1 MITVCFEKRGK
12 SGLCEF
18 LYDSIKS
25 QILDGTLKAN
35 EKLPSK
41 RNLSSNLGVSVI
53 TVQNAY
59 SQLASEGY
67 IFSIEK
73 KGFFVTDLNI
83 SESEK
88 EALSKKDFFPDDYE
102 NQEKDEKEKKY
113 FADFSSNST
122 AYEKFPF
129 NLWSKVSR
137 KVLNSERES
146 LLERVEVKGV
156 FELRKALSKY
166 LKEFRN
172 MKVSPNQ
179 IIIGSGTES
188 LYTMVVQFLGRKMRY
203 AVENPGYKKVSKVFQ
218 LNKADVFPVLIDSNG
233 IDSASLEKIGANV
246 VHISPSHHFPTGI
259 VMPVKRRQELLSW
272 AQKENHYIIED
283 DYDSEFRFIGK
294 PLNTLQS
301 EDKNGS
307 VIYINTFSK
316 TLSPSFRISFMVLPE
331 KLLHTFE
338 EKFNFFTSGVSS
350 FEQFTLAS
358 FINEGFFAKHIIRMK
373 NYYKNLRNL
382 LIENLEKS
390 SIFNRIKI
398 QEQESGLHF
407 LMQIDSKK
415 NVEKISD
422 ELKEKGVNIPLL
434 KDYYYNDAPSEKNS
448 VFVVNY
454 SGIKKED
461 ISKIVKILE
470 EVI

>member
-12 SGLCEF
+12 TGLCEF

-73 KGFFVTDLNI
+73 KGFFVTDLDI

-88 EALSKKDFFPDDYE
+88 KALSKKDFFPDKSEKNE
-102 NQEKDEKEKKY
+102 NSGAEKKY

-122 AYEKFPF
+122 SCEKFPF

-137 KVLNSERES
+137 KVLTSEREI
-146 LLERVEVKGV
+146 LLERTEVKGV

-172 MKVSPNQ
+172 MEVSPNQ
-179 IIIGSGTES
+179 IVIGSGTES
-188 LYTMVVQFLGRKMRY
+188 LYTMVVQLLGRKMRY
-203 AVENPGYKKVSKVFQ
+203 AVENPGYKKVSKIFQ
-218 LNKADVFPVLIDSNG
+218 LNGAAVFPIFIDSKG
-233 IDSASLEKIGANV
+233 IDSISLEKIDANV

-259 VMPVKRRQELLSW
+259 VMPVKRRQELLLW
-272 AQKENHYIIED
+272 AQKENHFIIED

-301 EDKNGS
+301 EDKNES

-316 TLSPSFRISFMVLPE
+316 TLSPSFRISFMVLPQ
-331 KLLHTFE
+331 KLLRTFE

-350 FEQFTLAS
+350 FEQFTLAR

-390 SIFNRIKI
+390 RIFNRIKI
-398 QEQESGLHF
+398 QEEESGLHF

-415 NVEKISD
+415 NVEEISR

-434 KDYYYNDAPSEKNS
+434 KDYYYNDAPKEKNS

>member
-102 NQEKDEKEKKY
+102 NQENDEKEKKY

-188 LYTMVVQFLGRKMRY
+188 LYTMVVQLLGRKMRY

-259 VMPVKRRQELLSW
+259 VMPVKRRQELLS
-272 AQKENHYIIED
+272 
-283 DYDSEFRFIGK
+283 
-294 PLNTLQS
+294 
-301 EDKNGS
+301 
-307 VIYINTFSK
+307 
-316 TLSPSFRISFMVLPE
+316 
-331 KLLHTFE
+331 
-338 EKFNFFTSGVSS
+338 
-350 FEQFTLAS
+350 
-358 FINEGFFAKHIIRMK
+358 
-373 NYYKNLRNL
+373 
-382 LIENLEKS
+382 
-390 SIFNRIKI
+390 
-398 QEQESGLHF
+398 
-407 LMQIDSKK
+407 
-415 NVEKISD
+415 
-422 ELKEKGVNIPLL
+422 
-434 KDYYYNDAPSEKNS
+434 
-448 VFVVNY
+448 
-454 SGIKKED
+454 
-461 ISKIVKILE
+461 
-470 EVI
+470 

>member
-12 SGLCEF
+12 TGLCEF

-41 RNLSSNLGVSVI
+41 RNLASNLGVSVI

-73 KGFFVTDLNI
+73 KGFFVTDLDI

-88 EALSKKDFFPDDYE
+88 KALSKKDFFPDKS
-102 NQEKDEKEKKY
+102 EKDENSGAEKKY

-122 AYEKFPF
+122 SCEKFPF

-137 KVLNSERES
+137 KVLTSEREI
-146 LLERVEVKGV
+146 LLERTEVKGV

-172 MKVSPNQ
+172 MEVSPNQ
-179 IIIGSGTES
+179 IVIGSGTES
-188 LYTMVVQFLGRKMRY
+188 LYTMVVQLLGRKMRY
-203 AVENPGYKKVSKVFQ
+203 AVENPGYKKVSKIFQ
-218 LNKADVFPVLIDSNG
+218 LNGAEVFPIFIDRNG
-233 IDSASLEKIGANV
+233 IDSISLEKIDANV

-259 VMPVKRRQELLSW
+259 VMPVKRRQELLLW

-301 EDKNGS
+301 EDKNES

-331 KLLHTFE
+331 KLLRTFE

-350 FEQFTLAS
+350 FEQFTLAR

-390 SIFNRIKI
+390 RIFNRIKI
-398 QEQESGLHF
+398 QEEESGLHF

-415 NVEKISD
+415 NVEEISR

-434 KDYYYNDAPSEKNS
+434 KDYYYNDAPKEKNS

>member
-1 MITVCFEKRGK
+1 M
-12 SGLCEF
+12 
-18 LYDSIKS
+18 
-25 QILDGTLKAN
+25 
-35 EKLPSK
+35 
-41 RNLSSNLGVSVI
+41 
-53 TVQNAY
+53 
-59 SQLASEGY
+59 
-67 IFSIEK
+67 
-73 KGFFVTDLNI
+73 FFR
-83 SESEK
+83 
-88 EALSKKDFFPDDYE
+88 F
-102 NQEKDEKEKKY
+102 
-113 FADFSSNST
+113 
-122 AYEKFPF
+122 
-129 NLWSKVSR
+129 
-137 KVLNSERES
+137 
-146 LLERVEVKGV
+146 
-156 FELRKALSKY
+156 
-166 LKEFRN
+166 
-172 MKVSPNQ
+172 
-179 IIIGSGTES
+179 
-188 LYTMVVQFLGRKMRY
+188 
-203 AVENPGYKKVSKVFQ
+203 
-218 LNKADVFPVLIDSNG
+218 LIDSNG
-233 IDSASLEKIGANV
+233 IDSASLEKIGANA

-407 LMQIDSKK
+407 LMQIDSQK
-415 NVEKISD
+415 NVEKISN

>member
-12 SGLCEF
+12 TGLCEF

-73 KGFFVTDLNI
+73 KGFFVTDLDI

-88 EALSKKDFFPDDYE
+88 KALSKKDFFPDKSEKNE
-102 NQEKDEKEKKY
+102 NSGAEKKY

-122 AYEKFPF
+122 SCEKFPF

-137 KVLNSERES
+137 KVLTSEREI
-146 LLERVEVKGV
+146 LLERTEVKGV

-172 MKVSPNQ
+172 MEVSPNQ
-179 IIIGSGTES
+179 IVIGSGTES
-188 LYTMVVQFLGRKMRY
+188 LYTMVVQLLGRKMRY
-203 AVENPGYKKVSKVFQ
+203 AVENPGYKKVSKIFQ
-218 LNKADVFPVLIDSNG
+218 LNGAAVFPIFIDSKG
-233 IDSASLEKIGANV
+233 IDSISLEKIDANV

-259 VMPVKRRQELLSW
+259 VMPVKRRQELLLW

-301 EDKNGS
+301 EDKNES

-331 KLLHTFE
+331 KLLRTFE

-350 FEQFTLAS
+350 FEQFTLAR

-390 SIFNRIKI
+390 RIFNRIKI
-398 QEQESGLHF
+398 QEEESGLHF

-415 NVEKISD
+415 NVEEISR

-434 KDYYYNDAPSEKNS
+434 KDYYYNDAPKEKNS

>member
-12 SGLCEF
+12 TGLCEF

-73 KGFFVTDLNI
+73 KGFFVTDLDI

-88 EALSKKDFFPDDYE
+88 KALSKKDFFPDKSEKNE
-102 NQEKDEKEKKY
+102 NFGAEKKY

-122 AYEKFPF
+122 SCEKFPF

-137 KVLNSERES
+137 KVLTSEREI
-146 LLERVEVKGV
+146 LLERTEVKGV

-172 MKVSPNQ
+172 MEVSPNQ
-179 IIIGSGTES
+179 IVIGSGTES
-188 LYTMVVQFLGRKMRY
+188 LYTMVVQLLGRKMRY
-203 AVENPGYKKVSKVFQ
+203 AVENPGYKKVSKIFQ
-218 LNKADVFPVLIDSNG
+218 LNGAEVFPIFIDSNG
-233 IDSASLEKIGANV
+233 IDSISLEKIDANV

-259 VMPVKRRQELLSW
+259 VMPVKRRQELLLW

-301 EDKNGS
+301 EDKNES

-331 KLLHTFE
+331 KLLRTFE

-350 FEQFTLAS
+350 FEQFTLAR

-390 SIFNRIKI
+390 RIFNRIKI
-398 QEQESGLHF
+398 QEEESGLHF

-415 NVEKISD
+415 NVEEISR

-434 KDYYYNDAPSEKNS
+434 KDYYYNDAPKEKNS

>member
-12 SGLCEF
+12 TGLCEF

-41 RNLSSNLGVSVI
+41 RNLASNLGVSVI

-73 KGFFVTDLNI
+73 KGFFVTDLDI

-88 EALSKKDFFPDDYE
+88 KALSKKDFFSDKS
-102 NQEKDEKEKKY
+102 EKDENSGAEKKY

-122 AYEKFPF
+122 SCEKFPF

-137 KVLNSERES
+137 KVLTSEREI
-146 LLERVEVKGV
+146 LLERTEVKGV

-172 MKVSPNQ
+172 MEVSPNQ
-179 IIIGSGTES
+179 IVIGSGTES
-188 LYTMVVQFLGRKMRY
+188 LYTMVVQLLGRKMRY
-203 AVENPGYKKVSKVFQ
+203 AVENPGYKKVSKIFQ
-218 LNKADVFPVLIDSNG
+218 LNGAEVFPIFIDRNG
-233 IDSASLEKIGANV
+233 IDSIPLEKIDANV

-259 VMPVKRRQELLSW
+259 VMPVKRRQELLLW

-301 EDKNGS
+301 EDKNES

-331 KLLHTFE
+331 KLLRTFE
-338 EKFNFFTSGVSS
+338 EKFSFFTSGVSS
-350 FEQFTLAS
+350 FEQFTLAR

-390 SIFNRIKI
+390 RIFNRIKI
-398 QEQESGLHF
+398 QEEESGLHF
-407 LMQIDSKK
+407 LMQIDSQK
-415 NVEKISD
+415 NVEEISR

-434 KDYYYNDAPSEKNS
+434 KDYYYNDAPKEKNS